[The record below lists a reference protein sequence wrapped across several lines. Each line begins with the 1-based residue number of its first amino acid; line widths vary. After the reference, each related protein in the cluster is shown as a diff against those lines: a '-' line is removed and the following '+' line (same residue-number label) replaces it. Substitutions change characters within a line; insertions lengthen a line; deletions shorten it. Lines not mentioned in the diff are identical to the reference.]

1 MSNKGWKVLAIP
13 FDTTHTWLLN
23 KHYAKRIPSIV
34 YAYGV
39 FVDHVMQGVITYGIP
54 ASPSLTVGIC
64 GEEHKDKVVE
74 LNRLSIIDGHDKNLA
89 SYFVA
94 QTLKML
100 PKPLIVVSYADT
112 SMKHV
117 GYIYQATNF
126 IYTGLSAK
134 RTEWREVGV
143 NSHSRSVVRHYSLEQ
158 RQEDDRFAMIDRPRK
173 HRYVYITGSR
183 KQKRELL
190 DCLNYSIQPYP
201 KGESEKYVNE
211 SDVPLQISML

>member
-1 MSNKGWKVLAIP
+1 
-13 FDTTHTWLLN
+13 
-23 KHYAKRIPSIV
+23 
-34 YAYGV
+34 
-39 FVDHVMQGVITYGIP
+39 
-54 ASPSLTVGIC
+54 
-64 GEEHKDKVVE
+64 
-74 LNRLSIIDGHDKNLA
+74 
-89 SYFVA
+89 
-94 QTLKML
+94 ML

-112 SMKHV
+112 SMNHV

-173 HRYVYITGSR
+173 HRYVYITGNR

-190 DCLNYSIQPYP
+190 DCLNYPIEPYP
-201 KGESEKYVNE
+201 KGDSEKYVNE